1 MSLVNFPKRNYING
15 RTPIEKMKALTKE
28 LGGPAIYIKRDDLT
42 GLPFGGNKT
51 RKLEYLMAD
60 ALEKGADTIIT
71 CGAVQSN
78 HCRLTLAAAIRE
90 GLKCQ
95 LVIEERI
102 PNSYD
107 YHANGNNF
115 LFNLMQPEAIHIC
128 PFGQSPVKEME
139 KLAEQL
145 RSEGRAPYIIPVGG
159 SNEIGDLGYIACA
172 EEIVERMEQMDI
184 SFNRIFVTSGSAGSH
199 AGLLA
204 GMKLLKQDMIVQG
217 IGINRPYEVQ
227 RAAVLELA
235 NDTIEKMGYE
245 PFLTLEDV
253 LVDCNYIGGGYS
265 VPTDAGRHAVELV
278 ARTEAIMLDP
288 TYTGKTMSGLI
299 DMIEKGIIGKEE
311 NILFVHTGGT
321 PGLFAHPEIFQ
332 K

>member
-1 MSLVNFPKRNYING
+1 MSLVNFPKRNYISG
-15 RTPIEKMKALTKE
+15 RTPIEKMEALTKE

-51 RKLEYLMAD
+51 RKLEYLIAD
-60 ALEKGADTIIT
+60 ALEKGSDTIIT

-90 GLKCQ
+90 GLHCQ
-95 LVIEERI
+95 LIIEERI

-115 LFNLMQPEAIHIC
+115 LFNLMKPEAIYIC
-128 PFGQSPVKEME
+128 PFGQSPLVEME
-139 KLAEQL
+139 KLAEKL
-145 RSEGRAPYIIPVGG
+145 RCEGRVPYIIPVGG
-159 SNEIGDLGYIACA
+159 SNEIGDLGYVACA
-172 EEIVERMEQMDI
+172 EEIVEQMNEMKI
-184 SFNRIFVTSGSAGSH
+184 SFDRIFVTSGSAGSH

-204 GMKLLKQDMIVQG
+204 GMKLLKQDITVQG

-253 LVDCNYIGGGYS
+253 IVDCGYIGGGYS
-265 VPTDAGRHAVELV
+265 VPTEKGVKAVELV
-278 ARTEAIMLDP
+278 AQTEAIMLDP

-299 DMIEKGIIGKEE
+299 DMIQKGLVKKGE

-321 PGLFAHPEIFQ
+321 PGLFARPEIFQ

>member
-1 MSLVNFPKRNYING
+1 MGLVNFPKRNYING
-15 RTPIEKMKALTKE
+15 CTPIEKMEALTKT
-28 LGGPAIYIKRDDLT
+28 LDGPAIYIKRDDLT

-90 GLKCQ
+90 GIKCQ

-107 YHANGNNF
+107 IHANGNNF
-115 LFNLMQPEAIHIC
+115 LFNLMQPEAIHVY
-128 PFGQSPVKEME
+128 PFGQSPVEEME
-139 KLAEQL
+139 KLAEGL
-145 RSEGRAPYIIPVGG
+145 RNEGRVPYIIPVGG
-159 SNEIGDLGYIACA
+159 SNEIGDLGYVACA
-172 EEIVERMEQMDI
+172 EEIVQQMNKMDI
-184 SFNRIFVTSGSAGSH
+184 CFDRIFITSGSAGSH
-199 AGLLA
+199 AGLLV
-204 GMKLLKQDMIVQG
+204 GMKLLKKDIIVQG
-217 IGINRPYEVQ
+217 IGINRPYEIQ
-227 RAAVLELA
+227 KAAVLELA
-235 NDTIEKMGYE
+235 NETLEKMEYE
-245 PFLTLEDV
+245 PFLTPEDV
-253 LVDCNYIGGGYS
+253 FVDCNYIGGGYS
-265 VPTDAGRHAVELV
+265 VPTEKMQYAVELV

-299 DMIEKGIIGKEE
+299 DMIQKGDIKKGET
-311 NILFVHTGGT
+311 ILFVHTGGT